1 MVNVNG
7 QQVMCLCLCFIPALC
22 VYTWKIILGVGP
34 LFAGP
39 GLLPLQEDPSRQDG
53 KVSLFC
59 HRHNHFLKII
69 VTRIQRIGLHP
80 QLMSFDCESEG
91 IEFTPMSRGSEKLTC
106 QHALDFFK
114 HRNTALYSCDCSLRG
129 GGCNMHEWPVDKQ
142 GWKDVGEVA
151 AKYQELFLAKKKDER
166 GGLKFI

>member
-1 MVNVNG
+1 
-7 QQVMCLCLCFIPALC
+7 MCLRLCFIPALC
-22 VYTWKIILGVGP
+22 VFTWKIILGVGP

-59 HRHNHFLKII
+59 HRHNHFLKTI
-69 VTRIQRIGLHP
+69 VTRIAFGICCMHARVRIGLHP

-106 QHALDFFK
+106 QHAFDFFK
-114 HRNTALYSCDCSLRG
+114 HRNAALYTYSVQLKEIYWRNVPCVT
-129 GGCNMHEWPVDKQ
+129 WT
-142 GWKDVGEVA
+142 
-151 AKYQELFLAKKKDER
+151 
-166 GGLKFI
+166 GLHSVFALIFVTV

>member
-1 MVNVNG
+1 
-7 QQVMCLCLCFIPALC
+7 MCLRLCFIPALC
-22 VYTWKIILGVGP
+22 VFTWKIILGVGP

-59 HRHNHFLKII
+59 HRHDHFLKTI
-69 VTRIQRIGLHP
+69 VTRIVFGICCMHARVRKDLHP
-80 QLMSFDCESEG
+80 QLVSFVCESEG
-91 IEFTPMSRGSEKLTC
+91 IEFTPVSRGSEKLTC
-106 QHALDFFK
+106 QHAFDFFK
-114 HRNTALYSCDCSLRG
+114 HRNAALYSCDCSLRG

-151 AKYQELFLAKKKDER
+151 AKYQELFLAKKK
-166 GGLKFI
+166 